1 MGRWAVESVIIHG
14 YTEDLVGRDSMSLK
28 DRIGDEIKAAMKAK
42 DKVRLNT
49 VRSVK
54 KVILEKESELR
65 AEGIEELTE
74 EQEMKILT
82 KLAKQ
87 RRDSVEQF
95 TKANREDLAEKESQ
109 ELTILEE
116 FLPAQMTEDE
126 IAAAVE
132 GAIAKTGASS
142 PKDMGKVMG
151 LLMKDLKGKADG
163 KVIQTLV

>member
-1 MGRWAVESVIIHG
+1 
-14 YTEDLVGRDSMSLK
+14 MSLK
-28 DRIGDEIKAAMKAK
+28 DQISDEIKAAMKAK
-42 DKVRLNT
+42 DKIRLNT

-54 KVILEKESELR
+54 KVILEKESDLR
-65 AEGIEELTE
+65 AKGIEELTE
-74 EQEMKILT
+74 AQEMEILT

-95 TKANREDLAEKESQ
+95 TKAGRDDLAEKEAL

-116 FLPAQMTEDE
+116 FLPAQMTEEE
-126 IAAAVE
+126 IAAAVD
-132 GAIAKTGASS
+132 GAIATTGASS

-163 KVIQTLV
+163 KIIQSLVKEKLSS

>member
-1 MGRWAVESVIIHG
+1 
-14 YTEDLVGRDSMSLK
+14 MSLK

-74 EQEMKILT
+74 AQEMEILT

-95 TKANREDLAEKESQ
+95 SKAGRDDLAEQEAQ

-116 FLPAQMTEDE
+116 FLPAQMSEE
-126 IAAAVE
+126 EVAAAVD

-151 LLMKDLKGKADG
+151 MLMKELKGKADG
-163 KVIQTLV
+163 KLIQTLVKAKLNS

>member
-1 MGRWAVESVIIHG
+1 
-14 YTEDLVGRDSMSLK
+14 
-28 DRIGDEIKAAMKAK
+28 
-42 DKVRLNT
+42 
-49 VRSVK
+49 
-54 KVILEKESELR
+54 
-65 AEGIEELTE
+65 
-74 EQEMKILT
+74 
-82 KLAKQ
+82 
-87 RRDSVEQF
+87 F

-163 KVIQTLV
+163 KVIQTLVKEKLNS

>member
-1 MGRWAVESVIIHG
+1 
-14 YTEDLVGRDSMSLK
+14 MSLK

-74 EQEMKILT
+74 AQEMEILT

-95 TKANREDLAEKESQ
+95 SKAGRDDLAEQEAQ

-116 FLPAQMTEDE
+116 FLPAQMSEE
-126 IAAAVE
+126 EVAAAVD
-132 GAIAKTGASS
+132 GAIAKTGAFS

-151 LLMKDLKGKADG
+151 LLMKDLEGKADG
-163 KVIQTLV
+163 KLIQTLVKEKLSS

>member
-1 MGRWAVESVIIHG
+1 
-14 YTEDLVGRDSMSLK
+14 MSLK

-163 KVIQTLV
+163 KVIQTLVKEKLNS

>member
-1 MGRWAVESVIIHG
+1 
-14 YTEDLVGRDSMSLK
+14 MSLK

-49 VRSVK
+49 VRSIK

-65 AEGIEELTE
+65 AKGIEELTE
-74 EQEMKILT
+74 AQEMEILT

-95 TKANREDLAEKESQ
+95 TKAGRDDLAEQEAQ
-109 ELTILEE
+109 ELVILEE
-116 FLPAQMTEDE
+116 FLPAQMSEE
-126 IAAAVE
+126 EVAAAVD

-163 KVIQTLV
+163 KLIQTLVKEKLSS

>member
-1 MGRWAVESVIIHG
+1 
-14 YTEDLVGRDSMSLK
+14 MSLK
-28 DRIGDEIKAAMKAK
+28 DQISDEIKAAMKAK
-42 DKVRLNT
+42 DKIRLNT

-54 KVILEKESELR
+54 KVILEKESDLR
-65 AEGIEELTE
+65 AKGIEELTE
-74 EQEMKILT
+74 AQEMEILT

-95 TKANREDLAEKESQ
+95 TKAGRDDLAEKEAL

-116 FLPAQMTEDE
+116 FLPAQMTEEE
-126 IAAAVE
+126 IAAAVD
-132 GAIAKTGASS
+132 GAIATTGASS

-163 KVIQTLV
+163 KIIQTLVKEKLSS

>member
-1 MGRWAVESVIIHG
+1 
-14 YTEDLVGRDSMSLK
+14 MSLK

-65 AEGIEELTE
+65 AKGIEELTE
-74 EQEMKILT
+74 EQEMEILT

-95 TKANREDLAEKESQ
+95 SKAGRDDLAEKEAQ

-116 FLPAQMTEDE
+116 FLPAQMTEEE

-132 GAIAKTGASS
+132 EAIAKTGASS

-163 KVIQTLV
+163 KVIQTLVKEKLNS

>member
-1 MGRWAVESVIIHG
+1 
-14 YTEDLVGRDSMSLK
+14 MSLK

-65 AEGIEELTE
+65 AKGIEELTE
-74 EQEMKILT
+74 EQEMEILT

-95 TKANREDLAEKESQ
+95 TKANREDLAEKEAQ

-116 FLPAQMTEDE
+116 FLPAQMTEEE
-126 IAAAVE
+126 IAVAVE

-163 KVIQTLV
+163 KVIQTLVKEKLNS

>member
-1 MGRWAVESVIIHG
+1 
-14 YTEDLVGRDSMSLK
+14 MSLK

-65 AEGIEELTE
+65 AKGIEELTE
-74 EQEMKILT
+74 EQEMEILT

-87 RRDSVEQF
+87 RRDSVDQF
-95 TKANREDLAEKESQ
+95 TKAGRDDLAEKEAQ

-116 FLPAQMTEDE
+116 FLPAQMSEE
-126 IAAAVE
+126 EVAAAVD

-151 LLMKDLKGKADG
+151 LLMKELKGKADG
-163 KVIQTLV
+163 KVIQSLVKNKLGNL

>member
-1 MGRWAVESVIIHG
+1 
-14 YTEDLVGRDSMSLK
+14 MSLK

-42 DKVRLNT
+42 DKIRLNT

-65 AEGIEELTE
+65 AKGIDELTE
-74 EQEMKILT
+74 AQEMEILA

-95 TKANREDLAEKESQ
+95 TKAGRDDLAEKESQ
-109 ELTILEE
+109 ELTVLEE
-116 FLPAQMTEDE
+116 FLPAQMSEAE
-126 IAAAVE
+126 VAAAVE
-132 GAIAKTGASS
+132 GAIAQTGASS

-151 LLMKDLKGKADG
+151 VLMKELKGKADG
-163 KVIQTLV
+163 KLIQSLVKDKLSS

>member
-1 MGRWAVESVIIHG
+1 
-14 YTEDLVGRDSMSLK
+14 MSLK

-42 DKVRLNT
+42 DKIRLNT

-65 AEGIEELTE
+65 AKGVDELTA
-74 EQEMKILT
+74 EQEIEILT

-95 TKANREDLAEKESQ
+95 TKAGRDDLAEKESQ
-109 ELTILEE
+109 ELTVLEE
-116 FLPAQMTEDE
+116 FLPAQMTEE
-126 IAAAVE
+126 EVAAAVE
-132 GAIAKTGASS
+132 EAIAQTGASS

-151 LLMKDLKGKADG
+151 VLMKELKGKADG
-163 KVIQTLV
+163 KLIQTLVKDKLSS

>member
-1 MGRWAVESVIIHG
+1 
-14 YTEDLVGRDSMSLK
+14 MSLK
-28 DRIGDEIKAAMKAK
+28 DQISDEVKAAMKAK
-42 DKVRLNT
+42 DKIRLNT

-54 KVILEKESELR
+54 KVILEKESDLR
-65 AEGIEELTE
+65 AKGIEELTE
-74 EQEMKILT
+74 AQEMEILT

-95 TKANREDLAEKESQ
+95 TKAGRDDLAEKEAL

-116 FLPAQMTEDE
+116 FLPAQMTEEE
-126 IAAAVE
+126 IAAAVD
-132 GAIAKTGASS
+132 GAIATTGASS

-163 KVIQTLV
+163 KIIQTLVKEKLNS